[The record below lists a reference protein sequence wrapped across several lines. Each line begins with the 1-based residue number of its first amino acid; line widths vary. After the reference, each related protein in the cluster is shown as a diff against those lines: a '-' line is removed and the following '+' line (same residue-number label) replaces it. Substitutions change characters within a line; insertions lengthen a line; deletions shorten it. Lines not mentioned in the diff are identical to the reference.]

1 MATRPVFEVTK
12 GRDFGLEAMNP
23 SKSEDGWWMESFT
36 RTLRDKSTS
45 SSSCRKKV
53 LEHAGNTCLSSFHIE
68 SDEKNRLA

>member
-12 GRDFGLEAMNP
+12 GRNFGWEAMNP

-45 SSSCRKKV
+45 SGSCS
-53 LEHAGNTCLSSFHIE
+53 EWC
-68 SDEKNRLA
+68 